1 MAPQHVTTILLAEFD
16 IDQGSVLT
24 HQYPTN
30 ITSDNHVLAELM
42 LPDGAHLRPADWTI
56 FFLNQ
61 AKPAP
66 WNGNKALADESVLE
80 NPLLYVLNLVRMNHD
95 ASIRRGAAVKAMAIC
110 TTHQYLHVYKAS
122 VHQSTILSSLGL
134 NCSPPLYPKSNIIA
148 HMPVLLLALENYFKN
163 PSIEV
168 LKALYESVNSMEL
181 SPPELSPYE
190 RMILRSSDNKELF
203 AEKFETA
210 NVNSGAGNDE
220 SGGNKV
226 DMAHG
231 LGIVV
236 GQTPLKT
243 QRDGSTAS
251 NNSAAAAA
259 AAASAAS
266 MAKNRDCQFYE
277 TKVVYDGIK
286 IPIRVPLSINPEE
299 VGEFSLIKLITTFSP
314 ANPSPNSYPFHAHLD
329 TPGSSSTH
337 PIMLLMNA
345 LLTGKR
351 IIFLGNGHPAGD
363 VANFVLAACA
373 LGSGSGGVLR
383 GFPERAYPYTNLAG
397 IDHLL
402 TCKGFIAGVTNQLFE
417 DRTAWWDVLCN
428 IDTGKITVSKDIT
441 PMSISS
447 LNSQGNSNAGG
458 QGHYDDTRGIPLFSN
473 APTNQASGGKHDNGD
488 NEFMADILNAIQ
500 AHYGEMVIRA
510 KFQDYVTRFVQLASQ
525 YEEQTYGQTTIG
537 LNRSNTPESIKF
549 LGTGLVFSDE
559 ASRAREIAANASRI
573 EGWRATTSY
582 KYLQEDHQKWLR
594 TRSIRCMDV
603 KRVISLLK
611 QARTLG
617 PQDVSTLFRGFLQN
631 ISTDEQIIE
640 FLSSLPLSQGG
651 LFCVAYGLFH
661 PMASVRNDTVAF
673 LNRLSHHPTGRVYI
687 KALNRFERNTYERL
701 AREHALQE
709 ENSLKQHHYARLS
722 ASAGSV
728 SS

>member
-1 MAPQHVTTILLAEFD
+1 MAPHVTTILLAEFD

-61 AKPAP
+61 TKPAP
-66 WNGNKALADESVLE
+66 WNGNKALTDVVE
-80 NPLLYVLNLVRMNHD
+80 NPLLYVLNLVRTNHD

-110 TTHQYLHVYKAS
+110 TTRQYLHVYK
-122 VHQSTILSSLGL
+122 
-134 NCSPPLYPKSNIIA
+134 
-148 HMPVLLLALENYFKN
+148 PVLLLALENYFKD

-181 SPPELSPYE
+181 NPPDLSPYE

-203 AEKFETA
+203 IEKFEAAAGEEVPTPTTA
-210 NVNSGAGNDE
+210 TASG
-220 SGGNKV
+220 KV
-226 DMAHG
+226 DTAHG

-236 GQTPLKT
+236 GQTPT
-243 QRDGSTAS
+243 QSS
-251 NNSAAAAA
+251 
-259 AAASAAS
+259 AASA

-286 IPIRVPLSINPEE
+286 IPIRVPLSINLEE
-299 VGEFSLIKLITTFSP
+299 IGEFSLIKLITTFSP
-314 ANPSPNSYPFHAHLD
+314 SSPSPNPHPFHAHLD
-329 TPGSSSTH
+329 SNGPNTH

-345 LLTGKR
+345 LLTDKR

-441 PMSISS
+441 PMPALSS
-447 LNSQGNSNAGG
+447 SQNG
-458 QGHYDDTRGIPLFSN
+458 GHYDDTRPTTLFSG
-473 APTNQASGGKHDNGD
+473 ASVTQNSGKHDNGD
-488 NEFMADILNAIQ
+488 NEFMADILSAIQ

-537 LNRSNTPESIKF
+537 INRTNTPESAKY
-549 LGTGLVFSDE
+549 LGTGLVFTDE
-559 ASRAREIAANASRI
+559 SSRVREIAANANRI
-573 EGWRATTSY
+573 EGWRGTTSY
-582 KYLQEDHQKWLR
+582 KYLQEDHKTWLS
-594 TRSIRCMDV
+594 TRSIQCMDV

-611 QARTLG
+611 QARALT
-617 PQDVSTLFRGFLQN
+617 PHDVSTLFRGFLQN

-651 LFCVAYGLFH
+651 LFCIAYGLFH
-661 PMASVRNDTVAF
+661 PLASVRNDTVQF
-673 LNRLSHHPTGRVYI
+673 FNRLNQHPTGKVYI
-687 KALNRFERNTYERL
+687 RSLNRFERNTYERL
-701 AREHALQE
+701 AREYALQE
-709 ENSLKQHHYARLS
+709 ENSIKQHYFDRLS
-722 ASAGSV
+722 ASASSVGSA
-728 SS
+728 ST

>member
-16 IDQGSVLT
+16 IDQGSTLT

-66 WNGNKALADESVLE
+66 WNGNNALTDEVE
-80 NPLLYVLNLVRMNHD
+80 NPLLYVLNLVRTNHD

-110 TTHQYLHVYKAS
+110 TTHQYLH
-122 VHQSTILSSLGL
+122 
-134 NCSPPLYPKSNIIA
+134 
-148 HMPVLLLALENYFKN
+148 PVLLLALENYFKD
-163 PSIEV
+163 PSVEV
-168 LKALYESVNSMEL
+168 LKTLYESVNSMEL
-181 SPPELSPYE
+181 SPPDLSPYE

-203 AEKFETA
+203 IEKFEAAT
-210 NVNSGAGNDE
+210 GASEDAPG
-220 SGGNKV
+220 KV
-226 DMAHG
+226 DMTYG

-236 GQTPLKT
+236 GQAPLK
-243 QRDGSTAS
+243 GKEGGAATAL
-251 NNSAAAAA
+251 AAATAA
-259 AAASAAS
+259 

-314 ANPSPNSYPFHAHLD
+314 ASPSPNSHPFHAHLD
-329 TPGSSSTH
+329 SNGPNTH

-441 PMSISS
+441 PMPAMV
-447 LNSQGNSNAGG
+447 SQGSGS
-458 QGHYDDTRGIPLFSN
+458 YDDTRPIAIFSG
-473 APTNQASGGKHDNGD
+473 APTSQPSGKYDNGD
-488 NEFMADILNAIQ
+488 NEFMTDILNAIQ
-500 AHYGEMVIRA
+500 AHYGETVIRA

-537 LNRSNTPESIKF
+537 LNRVNTPESTKY
-549 LGTGLVFSDE
+549 LGTGLVFADE
-559 ASRAREIAANASRI
+559 TSRAREIAANASRI

-582 KYLQEDHQKWLR
+582 TYLQEDHKAWLSS
-594 TRSIRCMDV
+594 RSIKCMDV

-611 QARTLG
+611 LARTLS
-617 PQDVSTLFRGFLQN
+617 PQDVSTLFKGFLQN

-651 LFCVAYGLFH
+651 LFCIAYGLFH
-661 PMASVRNDTVAF
+661 PMVSVRNDTIAF
-673 LNRLSHHPTGRVYI
+673 FNRLNQHPTGRVYI
-687 KALNRFERNTYERL
+687 KSLNQFERNTYERL
-701 AREHALQE
+701 AREYAVQE
-709 ENSLKQHHYARLS
+709 ENSIKQHHYARLS
-722 ASAGSV
+722 ASAGSI
-728 SS
+728 SSASA

>member
-24 HQYPTN
+24 HQYPN
-30 ITSDNHVLAELM
+30 DITSDNHVLAELM

-56 FFLNQ
+56 FFLNR

-66 WNGNKALADESVLE
+66 WNGNKTLTDDDTVE
-80 NPLLYVLNLVRMNHD
+80 NPLLYVLNLVRTNHD

-110 TTHQYLHVYKAS
+110 TTHQYLHVYK
-122 VHQSTILSSLGL
+122 
-134 NCSPPLYPKSNIIA
+134 
-148 HMPVLLLALENYFKN
+148 PVLLLALENYFKD

-181 SPPELSPYE
+181 SPPDLSPYE

-203 AEKFETA
+203 IEKFEA
-210 NVNSGAGNDE
+210 AHSVSAGGEEASTNRA
-220 SGGNKV
+220 
-226 DMAHG
+226 DMANG

-236 GQTPLKT
+236 GQTPLKGN
-243 QRDGSTAS
+243 RDGVVTSTS
-251 NNSAAAAA
+251 VPAAPAPG
-259 AAASAAS
+259 
-266 MAKNRDCQFYE
+266 MTRNRDCQFYE

-286 IPIRVPLSINPEE
+286 IPIRVPLSINSEE

-314 ANPSPNSYPFHAHLD
+314 ANPSPNPHPFHAHLD
-329 TPGSSSTH
+329 SNGPNTH

-345 LLTGKR
+345 LLTEKR

-441 PMSISS
+441 PMPSS
-447 LNSQGNSNAGG
+447 HG
-458 QGHYDDTRGIPLFSN
+458 GHYDDVRSIPLFTGTPGSQFN
-473 APTNQASGGKHDNGD
+473 SKYDNGD
-488 NEFMADILNAIQ
+488 NDFMNDILNSIQ

-510 KFQDYVTRFVQLASQ
+510 KFQDYVARFVQLASQ
-525 YEEQTYGQTTIG
+525 YEEATYGQTTIG
-537 LNRSNTPESIKF
+537 LNRTNTPESIKY
-549 LGTGLVFSDE
+549 LGTGLVFIDE
-559 ASRAREIAANASRI
+559 ASRAREIAANSSRI
-573 EGWRATTSY
+573 EGWRSTTSY
-582 KYLQEDHQKWLR
+582 KYLQEDHKTWLAS
-594 TRSIRCMDV
+594 RSIRCMDV
-603 KRVISLLK
+603 KRIISLLK
-611 QARTLG
+611 LPKTLS
-617 PQDVSTLFRGFLQN
+617 PQDVSTLFKGFLQN

-651 LFCVAYGLFH
+651 LFCIAYGLFH
-661 PMASVRNDTVAF
+661 PLASVRNDTVAF
-673 LNRLSHHPTGRVYI
+673 LNRLNQHPTGRVYI
-687 KALNRFERNTYERL
+687 KSLNRFERNTYERL

-709 ENSLKQHHYARLS
+709 ENSIKQHHYARFS
-722 ASAGSV
+722 ASAGSI
-728 SS
+728 SSA

>member
-1 MAPQHVTTILLAEFD
+1 MASQHVTTILLAEFD

-24 HQYPTN
+24 HQYPTK

-61 AKPAP
+61 AQPAP
-66 WNGNKALADESVLE
+66 WNGNKVLTDNDIK
-80 NPLLYVLNLVRMNHD
+80 NPMLYVLNLVRTNHD
-95 ASIRRGAAVKAMAIC
+95 ASIRRGASVKAMAIC
-110 TTHQYLHVYKAS
+110 TTHQYLH
-122 VHQSTILSSLGL
+122 
-134 NCSPPLYPKSNIIA
+134 
-148 HMPVLLLALENYFKN
+148 PVLLLALENYFKN
-163 PSIEV
+163 PTIEV
-168 LKALYESVNSMEL
+168 LKTLYESVNSMEL
-181 SPPELSPYE
+181 SPPELSPFE

-203 AEKFETA
+203 IEKFKAANANNAGTNEDTTA
-210 NVNSGAGNDE
+210 
-220 SGGNKV
+220 KV

-236 GQTPLKT
+236 GQTP
-243 QRDGSTAS
+243 STAL
-251 NNSAAAAA
+251 
-259 AAASAAS
+259 
-266 MAKNRDCQFYE
+266 AKNRDCQHYE

-299 VGEFSLIKLITTFSP
+299 IGEFSLIKLITTFSP
-314 ANPSPNSYPFHAHLD
+314 ASQPSSSHPFHAHLD
-329 TPGSSSTH
+329 SNGPNTH
-337 PIMLLMNA
+337 PIMILMNA

-402 TCKGFIAGVTNQLFE
+402 TCNGFIAGVTNQLFE

-441 PMSISS
+441 PAPVGQQ
-447 LNSQGNSNAGG
+447 NQAG
-458 QGHYDDTRGIPLFSN
+458 GHYDDVRPIQLFGGV
-473 APTNQASGGKHDNGD
+473 SGGQPSKYDNGD
-488 NEFMADILNAIQ
+488 NEFMAEILSAIH

-537 LNRSNTPESIKF
+537 LNSINTPESTKY
-549 LGTGLVFSDE
+549 LGTGLDFADD
-559 ASRAREIAANASRI
+559 ASRSREISANSSRI
-573 EGWRATTSY
+573 EGWRVTTSY
-582 KYLQEDHQKWLR
+582 TYLQ
-594 TRSIRCMDV
+594 
-603 KRVISLLK
+603 
-611 QARTLG
+611 
-617 PQDVSTLFRGFLQN
+617 
-631 ISTDEQIIE
+631 E

-661 PMASVRNDTVAF
+661 PMPTVRNDTVLF
-673 LNRLSHHPTGRVYI
+673 FNRLNQHPTMGSSQSKGDSQPMVFVNDEDVPVRVSSAFVNQLQQPKPSSESTQDIESQVRQRVQAELAKIQAERSSAVDTANVNYKSNANAIVTEQEMEQLAKHTPAKHI
-687 KALNRFERNTYERL
+687 KALPEEITK
-701 AREHALQE
+701 AQDALVLCYKKNQQKSLDCWAEVQE
-709 ENSLKQHHYARLS
+709 FKDVVQKAQNAFI
-722 ASAGSV
+722 ATA
-728 SS
+728 

>member
-66 WNGNKALADESVLE
+66 WNGNKALTDNVEK
-80 NPLLYVLNLVRMNHD
+80 PLLYVLNLVRMNHD
-95 ASIRRGAAVKAMAIC
+95 NTIRRGAAVKAMAIC
-110 TTHQYLHVYKAS
+110 TTHQYLHVYK
-122 VHQSTILSSLGL
+122 
-134 NCSPPLYPKSNIIA
+134 
-148 HMPVLLLALENYFKN
+148 PVLLLALENYFKN
-163 PSIEV
+163 PSVEV

-181 SPPELSPYE
+181 NPPDLSPYE

-203 AEKFETA
+203 VEKFEAVSGT
-210 NVNSGAGNDE
+210 GAGAVVGSGTIVNDE
-220 SGGNKV
+220 TPAKV
-226 DMAHG
+226 DG

-236 GQTPLKT
+236 GQTPLKSN
-243 QRDGSTAS
+243 DGTTTPSTLS
-251 NNSAAAAA
+251 IP
-259 AAASAAS
+259 ASASATTITT
-266 MAKNRDCQFYE
+266 MTKNRDCQVYE
-277 TKVVYDGIK
+277 TKVVYDNIK
-286 IPIRVPLSINPEE
+286 IPIKVPLSINPEE

-314 ANPSPNSYPFHAHLD
+314 ASPSPNQHPYHAHLD
-329 TPGSSSTH
+329 SNGPNTH

-345 LLTGKR
+345 LLTEKR

-441 PMSISS
+441 PMTTS
-447 LNSQGNSNAGG
+447 SQGNTS
-458 QGHYDDTRGIPLFSN
+458 YDDTRPLGLFTGVPSG
-473 APTNQASGGKHDNGD
+473 QAGGKNDNGD
-488 NEFMADILNAIQ
+488 NEFMSDILNSIQ
-500 AHYGEMVIRA
+500 AHYGEMAIRA
-510 KFQDYVTRFVQLASQ
+510 KFQEYVGRFVQLASL
-525 YEEQTYGQTTIG
+525 YEEQTLGQTTIG
-537 LNRSNTPESIKF
+537 LNKVNTPESAKY
-549 LGTGLVFSDE
+549 LGTGLVFADDST
-559 ASRAREIAANASRI
+559 RNREISANASRI

-582 KYLQEDHQKWLR
+582 TYLQEDHRAWLAS
-594 TRSIRCMDV
+594 RSIKCMDV
-603 KRVISLLK
+603 KRIISLLK
-611 QARTLG
+611 LAKPLT
-617 PQDVSTLFRGFLQN
+617 PQEVSSLYRGFLLN
-631 ISTDEQIIE
+631 VVTDEQIIE
-640 FLSSLPLSQGG
+640 FLANLPLSQGG
-651 LFCVAYGLFH
+651 LFYVAYGLFH
-661 PMASVRNDTVAF
+661 PSASVRNDTVAF
-673 LNRLSHHPTGRVYI
+673 FNKLNQHPTGRVYI
-687 KALNRFERNTYERL
+687 KSLNRFERNTYERL
-701 AREHALQE
+701 ARENALQE
-709 ENSLKQHHYARLS
+709 ENSIKQHHYARLS
-722 ASAGSV
+722 ASAGSI
-728 SS
+728 SSAST

>member
-24 HQYPTN
+24 HQYPAN

-56 FFLNQ
+56 FFLNR

-66 WNGNKALADESVLE
+66 WNGNTVAADNGE
-80 NPLLYVLNLVRMNHD
+80 NPLLYVLNLVRTNHD

-110 TTHQYLHVYKAS
+110 TTHQYLHVYK
-122 VHQSTILSSLGL
+122 
-134 NCSPPLYPKSNIIA
+134 
-148 HMPVLLLALENYFKN
+148 PVLLLALENYFKN

-168 LKALYESVNSMEL
+168 LKTLYESVNSMQL
-181 SPPELSPYE
+181 DPPELSPYE

-203 AEKFETA
+203 IEKFEA
-210 NVNSGAGNDE
+210 AGGSEDVPA
-220 SGGNKV
+220 KV
-226 DMAHG
+226 DVAHG

-236 GQTPLKT
+236 GQTPLKGK
-243 QRDGSTAS
+243 DGGAP
-251 NNSAAAAA
+251 AAA
-259 AAASAAS
+259 
-266 MAKNRDCQFYE
+266 MARNRDCQFYE

-314 ANPSPNSYPFHAHLD
+314 SSPSPNPHPFHPHLD
-329 TPGSSSTH
+329 SNGSNTH

-351 IIFLGNGHPAGD
+351 VIFLGNGHPAGD

-428 IDTGKITVSKDIT
+428 IDTGKITVSKDIS
-441 PMSISS
+441 PIAFSS
-447 LNSQGNSNAGG
+447 SHS
-458 QGHYDDTRGIPLFSN
+458 GHYDDTRATPMFSTG
-473 APTNQASGGKHDNGD
+473 ATTQSSSKHDNGD
-488 NEFMADILNAIQ
+488 NDFMADILSAIQ

-510 KFQDYVTRFVQLASQ
+510 RFQEYVTRFVQLASQ
-525 YEEQTYGQTTIG
+525 YEDQTYGQTTIG
-537 LNRSNTPESIKF
+537 INRINTPESSKYM
-549 LGTGLVFSDE
+549 GTGLVFSDE
-559 ASRAREIAANASRI
+559 SSRLKEVAANASRI

-582 KYLQEDHQKWLR
+582 KYLQE
-594 TRSIRCMDV
+594 
-603 KRVISLLK
+603 
-611 QARTLG
+611 
-617 PQDVSTLFRGFLQN
+617 
-631 ISTDEQIIE
+631 
-640 FLSSLPLSQGG
+640 
-651 LFCVAYGLFH
+651 
-661 PMASVRNDTVAF
+661 
-673 LNRLSHHPTGRVYI
+673 TGRVYI
-687 KALNRFERNTYERL
+687 RSLNRFERNTYERL
-701 AREHALQE
+701 ANETAAQE
-709 ENSLKQHHYARLS
+709 EMSIRQLHAARLS
-722 ASAGSV
+722 GSTNSQ
-728 SS
+728 SSFSP

>member
-66 WNGNKALADESVLE
+66 WNGNKALTESTE
-80 NPLLYVLNLVRMNHD
+80 NPLLYVLNLVRTNHD
-95 ASIRRGAAVKAMAIC
+95 ASIRRGATVKAMAIC
-110 TTHQYLHVYKAS
+110 TTHQYLHVYK
-122 VHQSTILSSLGL
+122 
-134 NCSPPLYPKSNIIA
+134 
-148 HMPVLLLALENYFKN
+148 PVLLLALENYFKN
-163 PSIEV
+163 PTIDV
-168 LKALYESVNSMEL
+168 LKTLYESVNSMEL
-181 SPPELSPYE
+181 NPPDLSPFE
-190 RMILRSSDNKELF
+190 RTILRSSDNKELF
-203 AEKFETA
+203 IEKFEA
-210 NVNSGAGNDE
+210 AAGED
-220 SGGNKV
+220 SMAQQQPPTPSKV

-236 GQTPLKT
+236 GQTPKGK
-243 QRDGSTAS
+243 D
-251 NNSAAAAA
+251 AAAP
-259 AAASAAS
+259 
-266 MAKNRDCQFYE
+266 KNRDCQFYE

-314 ANPSPNSYPFHAHLD
+314 NSPSSQNPHPYHAHLD
-329 TPGSSSTH
+329 SNGPNTH

-351 IIFLGNGHPAGD
+351 VIFLGNGHPAGD

-428 IDTGKITVSKDIT
+428 IDTGKITVSKDIQALA
-441 PMSISS
+441 PSAH
-447 LNSQGNSNAGG
+447 SNNL
-458 QGHYDDTRGIPLFSN
+458 YDDTRPLQLFSG
-473 APTNQASGGKHDNGD
+473 APSAPPSNKYDNGD
-488 NEFMADILNAIQ
+488 NDFMADILSAIQ

-510 KFQDYVTRFVQLASQ
+510 KFQDYVTRFVQLAAQ
-525 YEEQTYGQTTIG
+525 YEEQTYGQTYIG
-537 LNRSNTPESIKF
+537 INRQNTPESSKY

-559 ASRAREIAANASRI
+559 TSRAREIAVNASRI

-582 KYLQEDHQKWLR
+582 QYLKDDHKVWLTTR
-594 TRSIRCMDV
+594 TIRCMDV

-611 QARTLG
+611 QAKSLA
-617 PQDVSTLFRGFLQN
+617 PQDVSVLFRGFLQH
-631 ISTDEQIIE
+631 IVSDKQVIE
-640 FLSSLPLSQGG
+640 FLACLPLSQGG
-651 LFCVAYGLFH
+651 LFCVAFGLFH

-673 LNRLSHHPTGRVYI
+673 FNRLNQHPPTGQVYI
-687 KALNRFERNTYERL
+687 RSLNKFERNTYERL
-701 AREHALQE
+701 SKEHTLQV
-709 ENSLKQHHYARLS
+709 ENSIKQHQFVKQARLS
-722 ASAGSV
+722 ATGSIL
-728 SS
+728 S

>member
-24 HQYPTN
+24 HQYPAN

-56 FFLNQ
+56 FFLNR

-66 WNGNKALADESVLE
+66 WNGNTVAADNGD
-80 NPLLYVLNLVRMNHD
+80 NPLLYVLNLVRTNHD

-110 TTHQYLHVYKAS
+110 TTHQYLHVYK
-122 VHQSTILSSLGL
+122 
-134 NCSPPLYPKSNIIA
+134 
-148 HMPVLLLALENYFKN
+148 PVLLLALENYFKN

-168 LKALYESVNSMEL
+168 LKTLYESVNSMQL
-181 SPPELSPYE
+181 DPPELSPYE

-203 AEKFETA
+203 IEKFEA
-210 NVNSGAGNDE
+210 AGGSEDVPA
-220 SGGNKV
+220 KV
-226 DMAHG
+226 DVAHG

-236 GQTPLKT
+236 GQTPLKGK
-243 QRDGSTAS
+243 DGGAP
-251 NNSAAAAA
+251 AAALAR
-259 AAASAAS
+259 
-266 MAKNRDCQFYE
+266 NRDCQFYE

-314 ANPSPNSYPFHAHLD
+314 SSPSPNPHPFHPHLD
-329 TPGSSSTH
+329 SNGPNTH

-351 IIFLGNGHPAGD
+351 VIFLGNGHPAGD

-428 IDTGKITVSKDIT
+428 IDTGKITVSKDIS
-441 PMSISS
+441 PIAFSS
-447 LNSQGNSNAGG
+447 SHP
-458 QGHYDDTRGIPLFSN
+458 GHYDDTRS
-473 APTNQASGGKHDNGD
+473 APMFGAGTAAQSSSKHDNGD
-488 NEFMADILNAIQ
+488 NDFMTDILSAIQ

-510 KFQDYVTRFVQLASQ
+510 RFQDYVTRFVQLASQ
-525 YEEQTYGQTTIG
+525 YEDQTYGQTTIG
-537 LNRSNTPESIKF
+537 INRINTPESSKYM
-549 LGTGLVFSDE
+549 GTGLVFSDE
-559 ASRAREIAANASRI
+559 SSRLKEVAANASRI

-582 KYLQEDHQKWLR
+582 KYLQE
-594 TRSIRCMDV
+594 
-603 KRVISLLK
+603 
-611 QARTLG
+611 
-617 PQDVSTLFRGFLQN
+617 
-631 ISTDEQIIE
+631 
-640 FLSSLPLSQGG
+640 
-651 LFCVAYGLFH
+651 
-661 PMASVRNDTVAF
+661 
-673 LNRLSHHPTGRVYI
+673 TGRVYI
-687 KALNRFERNTYERL
+687 RSLNRFERNTYERL
-701 AREHALQE
+701 ANETAAQE
-709 ENSLKQHHYARLS
+709 EMSIRQLHAARLS
-722 ASAGSV
+722 GSTNSQ
-728 SS
+728 SSFSP

>member
-24 HQYPTN
+24 HQYPSN

-56 FFLNQ
+56 FFLNR

-66 WNGNKALADESVLE
+66 WNGNTVAADNGE
-80 NPLLYVLNLVRMNHD
+80 NPLLYVLNLVRTNHD

-110 TTHQYLHVYKAS
+110 TTHQYLHVYK
-122 VHQSTILSSLGL
+122 
-134 NCSPPLYPKSNIIA
+134 
-148 HMPVLLLALENYFKN
+148 PVLLLALENYFKN

-168 LKALYESVNSMEL
+168 LKTLYESVNSMPL
-181 SPPELSPYE
+181 DPPDLSPYE

-203 AEKFETA
+203 IEKFEA
-210 NVNSGAGNDE
+210 AGSEDAPA
-220 SGGNKV
+220 KV
-226 DMAHG
+226 DVAHG

-236 GQTPLKT
+236 GQSPLKGK
-243 QRDGSTAS
+243 DGGMP
-251 NNSAAAAA
+251 AAA
-259 AAASAAS
+259 

-314 ANPSPNSYPFHAHLD
+314 SSPSPNSHPFHPHLD
-329 TPGSSSTH
+329 SNGANTH

-351 IIFLGNGHPAGD
+351 VIFLGNGHPAGD

-428 IDTGKITVSKDIT
+428 IDTGKITVSKDIV
-441 PMSISS
+441 PVNSS
-447 LNSQGNSNAGG
+447 SSHSS
-458 QGHYDDTRGIPLFSN
+458 GHYDDTRAVPIFSN
-473 APTNQASGGKHDNGD
+473 GATAQSSSKHDNGD
-488 NEFMADILNAIQ
+488 NEFMADILSAIQ

-510 KFQDYVTRFVQLASQ
+510 RFQEYVTRFVQLASQ
-525 YEEQTYGQTTIG
+525 YEDQTYGQTTIG
-537 LNRSNTPESIKF
+537 INRINTPESSKYM
-549 LGTGLVFSDE
+549 GTGLVFSDE
-559 ASRAREIAANASRI
+559 SARIKEIAANASRI

-582 KYLQEDHQKWLR
+582 KYLQEDHKEWLS

-611 QARTLG
+611 LARSLSS
-617 PQDVSTLFRGFLQN
+617 QDVSILYKGFLQN
-631 ISTDEQIIE
+631 IVTDEQIIE
-640 FLSSLPLSQGG
+640 
-651 LFCVAYGLFH
+651 
-661 PMASVRNDTVAF
+661 
-673 LNRLSHHPTGRVYI
+673 TGHVYI
-687 KALNRFERNTYERL
+687 RSLNRFERNTYERL
-701 AREHALQE
+701 AKEAAVQE
-709 ENSLKQHHYARLS
+709 EMSIRQLHAARLS
-722 ASAGSV
+722 ASGNSL
-728 SS
+728 SSFSP

>member
-16 IDQGSVLT
+16 IDQGSTLT

-66 WNGNKALADESVLE
+66 WNGNNALTDEVE
-80 NPLLYVLNLVRMNHD
+80 NPLLYVLNLVRTNHD
-95 ASIRRGAAVKAMAIC
+95 ASIRRC
-110 TTHQYLHVYKAS
+110 
-122 VHQSTILSSLGL
+122 
-134 NCSPPLYPKSNIIA
+134 CSEGNGDLYHPP
-148 HMPVLLLALENYFKN
+148 PVLLLALENYFKD
-163 PSIEV
+163 PSVEV
-168 LKALYESVNSMEL
+168 LKTLYESVNSMEL
-181 SPPELSPYE
+181 SPPDLSPYE

-203 AEKFETA
+203 IEKFEAAT
-210 NVNSGAGNDE
+210 GASEDAPG
-220 SGGNKV
+220 KV
-226 DMAHG
+226 DMTYG

-236 GQTPLKT
+236 GQAPLK
-243 QRDGSTAS
+243 GKEGGAATAL
-251 NNSAAAAA
+251 AAATAA
-259 AAASAAS
+259 

-314 ANPSPNSYPFHAHLD
+314 ASPSPNSHPFHAHLD
-329 TPGSSSTH
+329 SNGPNTH

-441 PMSISS
+441 PMPAMV
-447 LNSQGNSNAGG
+447 SQGSGS
-458 QGHYDDTRGIPLFSN
+458 YDDTRPIAIFSG
-473 APTNQASGGKHDNGD
+473 APTSQPSGKYDNGD
-488 NEFMADILNAIQ
+488 NEFMTDILNAIQ
-500 AHYGEMVIRA
+500 AHYGETVIRA

-537 LNRSNTPESIKF
+537 LNRVNTPESTKY
-549 LGTGLVFSDE
+549 LGTGLVFADE
-559 ASRAREIAANASRI
+559 TSRAREIAANASRI

-582 KYLQEDHQKWLR
+582 TYLQEDHKAWLSS
-594 TRSIRCMDV
+594 RSIKCMDV

-611 QARTLG
+611 LARTLS
-617 PQDVSTLFRGFLQN
+617 PQDVSTLFKGFLQN

-651 LFCVAYGLFH
+651 LFCIAYGLFH
-661 PMASVRNDTVAF
+661 PMVSVRNDTIAF
-673 LNRLSHHPTGRVYI
+673 FNRLNQHPTGRVYI
-687 KALNRFERNTYERL
+687 KSLNQFERNTYERL
-701 AREHALQE
+701 AREYAVQE
-709 ENSLKQHHYARLS
+709 ENSIKQHHYARLS
-722 ASAGSV
+722 ASAGSI
-728 SS
+728 SSASA

>member
-16 IDQGSVLT
+16 IDQGSTLT
-24 HQYPTN
+24 HQYPSN

-66 WNGNKALADESVLE
+66 WNGNKALTDGGQ
-80 NPLLYVLNLVRMNHD
+80 NPLLYVLNLVRTNHD

-110 TTHQYLHVYKAS
+110 TTHQYLHVYK
-122 VHQSTILSSLGL
+122 
-134 NCSPPLYPKSNIIA
+134 
-148 HMPVLLLALENYFKN
+148 PVLLLALENYFKN
-163 PSIEV
+163 PTIEV
-168 LKALYESVNSMEL
+168 LKTLYESVNSMEL
-181 SPPELSPYE
+181 NPPDLSPYE

-203 AEKFETA
+203 TEKFEAAANAEELTTA
-210 NVNSGAGNDE
+210 STAQGSKIDV
-220 SGGNKV
+220 
-226 DMAHG
+226 AHG

-236 GQTPLKT
+236 GQIPAP
-243 QRDGSTAS
+243 TAATATG
-251 NNSAAAAA
+251 AAA
-259 AAASAAS
+259 
-266 MAKNRDCQFYE
+266 AKNRDCQFYE
-277 TKVVYDGIK
+277 TKVTYDGIK
-286 IPIRVPLSINPEE
+286 LPIRVPLSINPEE

-314 ANPSPNSYPFHAHLD
+314 SSPSLNPHPFHAHLD
-329 TPGSSSTH
+329 SSGPHTH
-337 PIMLLMNA
+337 PLMLLMNA

-441 PMSISS
+441 PMPAS
-447 LNSQGNSNAGG
+447 LQHA
-458 QGHYDDTRGIPLFSN
+458 GHYDDTRPLPLFSG
-473 APTNQASGGKHDNGD
+473 ASSAQISSKYDNTD
-488 NEFMADILNAIQ
+488 NEFMADIMNAIH

-525 YEEQTYGQTTIG
+525 YEEQTYGHTTIG
-537 LNRSNTPESIKF
+537 INRTNTPESAKY
-549 LGTGLVFSDE
+549 LGTGLVFADE
-559 ASRAREIAANASRI
+559 ASRAREISVNASRI
-573 EGWRATTSY
+573 EGWRGTTSY
-582 KYLQEDHQKWLR
+582 KYLQEDHKAWLA

-611 QARTLG
+611 LARTLS
-617 PQDVSTLFRGFLQN
+617 PQDVAVLFKGFLQN
-631 ISTDEQIIE
+631 IVTDKQIIE

-651 LFCVAYGLFH
+651 LFCIAYGLFH
-661 PMASVRNDTVAF
+661 PMASVRSDTVQF
-673 LNRLSHHPTGRVYI
+673 LNRINQHPTGRVYI
-687 KALNRFERNTYERL
+687 KSLNRFERNTYERL
-701 AREHALQE
+701 AREFAKQE
-709 ENSLKQHHYARLS
+709 ENALRQQHYTRLS

-728 SS
+728 SSASA

>member
-24 HQYPTN
+24 HQYPAN

-56 FFLNQ
+56 FFLNR

-66 WNGNKALADESVLE
+66 WNGNTVAADNGD
-80 NPLLYVLNLVRMNHD
+80 NPLLYVLNLVRTNHD

-110 TTHQYLHVYKAS
+110 TTHQYLHVYK
-122 VHQSTILSSLGL
+122 
-134 NCSPPLYPKSNIIA
+134 
-148 HMPVLLLALENYFKN
+148 PVLLLALENYFKN

-168 LKALYESVNSMEL
+168 LKTLYESVNSMQL
-181 SPPELSPYE
+181 DPPELSPYE

-203 AEKFETA
+203 IEKFEA
-210 NVNSGAGNDE
+210 AVSSEDVPA
-220 SGGNKV
+220 KV
-226 DMAHG
+226 DVAHG

-236 GQTPLKT
+236 GQTPLKGK
-243 QRDGSTAS
+243 DGGSP
-251 NNSAAAAA
+251 AAA
-259 AAASAAS
+259 

-314 ANPSPNSYPFHAHLD
+314 SSPSPNPHPFHPHLD
-329 TPGSSSTH
+329 SNGPNTH

-351 IIFLGNGHPAGD
+351 VIFLGNGHPAGD

-428 IDTGKITVSKDIT
+428 IDTGKITVSKDIS
-441 PMSISS
+441 PIAFSS
-447 LNSQGNSNAGG
+447 SHSA
-458 QGHYDDTRGIPLFSN
+458 GHYDDTRAVPIFGTGTAAQS
-473 APTNQASGGKHDNGD
+473 SSKHDNGD
-488 NEFMADILNAIQ
+488 NEFMTDILNAIQ

-510 KFQDYVTRFVQLASQ
+510 RFQEYVTRFVQLASQ
-525 YEEQTYGQTTIG
+525 YEDQTYGQTTIG
-537 LNRSNTPESIKF
+537 INRINTPESSKYM
-549 LGTGLVFSDE
+549 GTGLVFSDE
-559 ASRAREIAANASRI
+559 SSRLKEIAANASRI

-582 KYLQEDHQKWLR
+582 KYLQEDHKEWLA

-603 KRVISLLK
+603 KRVISLL
-611 QARTLG
+611 RLSRSLSS
-617 PQDVSTLFRGFLQN
+617 QDVSTLYRGFLQN
-631 ISTDEQIIE
+631 IVTDEQIIE
-640 FLSSLPLSQGG
+640 ASPWEVDTGRNVETEV
-651 LFCVAYGLFH
+651 LFPAQNIYC
-661 PMASVRNDTVAF
+661 ASVTF
-673 LNRLSHHPTGRVYI
+673 
-687 KALNRFERNTYERL
+687 K
-701 AREHALQE
+701 
-709 ENSLKQHHYARLS
+709 
-722 ASAGSV
+722 
-728 SS
+728 

>member
-56 FFLNQ
+56 FFLNR

-66 WNGNKALADESVLE
+66 WNGNKALTDNTE
-80 NPLLYVLNLVRMNHD
+80 NPLLYVLNLVRTNHD

-110 TTHQYLHVYKAS
+110 TTHQYLHVYK
-122 VHQSTILSSLGL
+122 
-134 NCSPPLYPKSNIIA
+134 
-148 HMPVLLLALENYFKN
+148 PVLLLALENYFRD
-163 PSIEV
+163 PTVEV
-168 LKALYESVNSMEL
+168 LKTLYESVNSMEL
-181 SPPELSPYE
+181 NPPDLSPYE
-190 RMILRSSDNKELF
+190 RIILRSSDNKELF
-203 AEKFETA
+203 VEKFEVASGT
-210 NVNSGAGNDE
+210 GAGGTDDAPA
-220 SGGNKV
+220 KV
-226 DMAHG
+226 DG

-236 GQTPLKT
+236 GQTPLKGK
-243 QRDGSTAS
+243 DGTTTTTSSAGALPATAPSSSTATMT
-251 NNSAAAAA
+251 A
-259 AAASAAS
+259 
-266 MAKNRDCQFYE
+266 MTKNRDCQFYE
-277 TKVVYDGIK
+277 TKVMYDGIK

-314 ANPSPNSYPFHAHLD
+314 ASPSPNPHPYHAHLD
-329 TPGSSSTH
+329 SNGPNTH

-345 LLTGKR
+345 LLTEKR

-417 DRTAWWDVLCN
+417 DRTAWWDILCN

-441 PMSISS
+441 PMPASS
-447 LNSQGNSNAGG
+447 QNSGF
-458 QGHYDDTRGIPLFSN
+458 YDDTRPLGLFN
-473 APTNQASGGKHDNGD
+473 AGPSNQAGGKYDNGD
-488 NEFMADILNAIQ
+488 NEFMADILNSIQ

-510 KFQDYVTRFVQLASQ
+510 KFQEYVARFVQLASL
-525 YEEQTYGQTTIG
+525 YEEQTEGQTSIG
-537 LNRSNTPESIKF
+537 LSRTNTPESAKY
-549 LGTGLVFSDE
+549 LGTGLVFTDE
-559 ASRAREIAANASRI
+559 SSRSREIAANASRI

-582 KYLQEDHQKWLR
+582 TYLQEDHKAWLSS
-594 TRSIRCMDV
+594 RSINCMDV

-611 QARTLG
+611 LAKTLS
-617 PQDVSTLFRGFLQN
+617 PQEVSSLFRGFLQN
-631 ISTDEQIIE
+631 IATDEQIIE

-651 LFCVAYGLFH
+651 LFYIAYGFFH
-661 PMASVRNDTVAF
+661 PSANVRNDTVAF
-673 LNRLSHHPTGRVYI
+673 FNRLNQHPTGRVYI
-687 KALNRFERNTYERL
+687 KSLNKFERNTYERL
-701 AREHALQE
+701 AREYALQE
-709 ENSLKQHHYARLS
+709 ENSIKQHHFARLS
-722 ASAGSV
+722 DSAGSI
-728 SS
+728 SSAST

>member
-24 HQYPTN
+24 HQYPSN

-56 FFLNQ
+56 FFLNR

-66 WNGNKALADESVLE
+66 WNGNTVAADNLE
-80 NPLLYVLNLVRMNHD
+80 NPLLYVLNLVRTNHD
-95 ASIRRGAAVKAMAIC
+95 SSIRRGAAVKAMAIC
-110 TTHQYLHVYKAS
+110 TTHQYLHVYK
-122 VHQSTILSSLGL
+122 
-134 NCSPPLYPKSNIIA
+134 
-148 HMPVLLLALENYFKN
+148 PVLLLALENYFKN

-168 LKALYESVNSMEL
+168 LKTLYESVNSMPL
-181 SPPELSPYE
+181 NPPELSPYE

-203 AEKFETA
+203 TEKFEA
-210 NVNSGAGNDE
+210 AAGGEDAPA
-220 SGGNKV
+220 KV
-226 DMAHG
+226 DVAHG

-236 GQTPLKT
+236 GQTPLKGK
-243 QRDGSTAS
+243 DGGMPTA
-251 NNSAAAAA
+251 A
-259 AAASAAS
+259 
-266 MAKNRDCQFYE
+266 MPKNRDCQFYE
-277 TKVVYDGIK
+277 TKVEYDGIK

-314 ANPSPNSYPFHAHLD
+314 SSLSPNPHPFHAHLD
-329 TPGSSSTH
+329 SNGANTH

-428 IDTGKITVSKDIT
+428 IDTGKITVSKDIAPMAT
-441 PMSISS
+441 PSS
-447 LNSQGNSNAGG
+447 QAA
-458 QGHYDDTRGIPLFSN
+458 GHYDDTRPVAIFSN
-473 APTNQASGGKHDNGD
+473 GTAPQSSSKHDNGD
-488 NEFMADILNAIQ
+488 NEFMTDILNAIQ

-510 KFQDYVTRFVQLASQ
+510 KFQEYVTRFVQLASQ
-525 YEEQTYGQTTIG
+525 YEDQTYGQTTIG
-537 LNRSNTPESIKF
+537 INRINTPESSKYM
-549 LGTGLVFSDE
+549 GTGLVFSDDG
-559 ASRAREIAANASRI
+559 SRSREIAANASRI

-582 KYLQEDHQKWLR
+582 NYLQEDHKAWLA

-611 QARTLG
+611 LARSLSA
-617 PQDVSTLFRGFLQN
+617 QDVSTLYRGFLQN
-631 ISTDEQIIE
+631 IVTDEQIIE

-661 PMASVRNDTVAF
+661 PIAGVRQDTVAF
-673 LNRLSHHPTGRVYI
+673 FNRLDQHPTGHVYI
-687 KALNRFERNTYERL
+687 RSLNRFERNTYERL
-701 AREHALQE
+701 AKESATQE
-709 ENSLKQHHYARLS
+709 EMSIRQLHAARLS
-722 ASAGSV
+722 ASA
-728 SS
+728 SSLSSFSP

>member
-24 HQYPTN
+24 HQYPSN

-56 FFLNQ
+56 FFLNR

-66 WNGNKALADESVLE
+66 WNGNTVAADNGE
-80 NPLLYVLNLVRMNHD
+80 NPLLYVLNLVRTNHD

-110 TTHQYLHVYKAS
+110 TTHQYLHVYK
-122 VHQSTILSSLGL
+122 
-134 NCSPPLYPKSNIIA
+134 
-148 HMPVLLLALENYFKN
+148 PVLLLALENYFKN

-168 LKALYESVNSMEL
+168 LKTLYESVNSMPL
-181 SPPELSPYE
+181 DPPELSPYE

-203 AEKFETA
+203 IEKFEAATGEDVPA
-210 NVNSGAGNDE
+210 
-220 SGGNKV
+220 KV
-226 DMAHG
+226 DVAHG

-236 GQTPLKT
+236 GQTPLKGK
-243 QRDGSTAS
+243 DGGMP
-251 NNSAAAAA
+251 AAA
-259 AAASAAS
+259 

-314 ANPSPNSYPFHAHLD
+314 SSPSPNPHPFHPHLD
-329 TPGSSSTH
+329 SNGANTH

-351 IIFLGNGHPAGD
+351 VIFLGNGHPAGD

-397 IDHLL
+397 IDHLM

-428 IDTGKITVSKDIT
+428 IDTGKITVSKDIAPT
-441 PMSISS
+441 AASS
-447 LNSQGNSNAGG
+447 HSG
-458 QGHYDDTRGIPLFSN
+458 GHYDDTRAVPIFSN
-473 APTNQASGGKHDNGD
+473 GVGAQSSSKNDNGD
-488 NEFMADILNAIQ
+488 NEFMADILSAIQ

-510 KFQDYVTRFVQLASQ
+510 RFQEYVTRFVQLASQ
-525 YEEQTYGQTTIG
+525 YEDQTYGQTTIG
-537 LNRSNTPESIKF
+537 INRTNTPESTKYM
-549 LGTGLVFSDE
+549 GTGLVFSDE
-559 ASRAREIAANASRI
+559 SSRIKEIAANASRI

-582 KYLQEDHQKWLR
+582 KYLQEDHKEWLS
-594 TRSIRCMDV
+594 TRSIQCMDV

-611 QARTLG
+611 LSRSLSS
-617 PQDVSTLFRGFLQN
+617 QDVSTLYKGFLQN
-631 ISTDEQIIE
+631 IVTDEQIIE
-640 FLSSLPLSQGG
+640 
-651 LFCVAYGLFH
+651 
-661 PMASVRNDTVAF
+661 
-673 LNRLSHHPTGRVYI
+673 TGHVYI
-687 KALNRFERNTYERL
+687 RSLNRFERNTYERL
-701 AREHALQE
+701 AKEAAVQE
-709 ENSLKQHHYARLS
+709 EMAIRQLHAARLS
-722 ASAGSV
+722 ASGNSL
-728 SS
+728 SSFSP

>member
-66 WNGNKALADESVLE
+66 WNGNKALTESTE
-80 NPLLYVLNLVRMNHD
+80 NPLLYVLNLVRTNHD
-95 ASIRRGAAVKAMAIC
+95 ASIRRGATVKAMAIC
-110 TTHQYLHVYKAS
+110 TTHQYLHVYK
-122 VHQSTILSSLGL
+122 
-134 NCSPPLYPKSNIIA
+134 
-148 HMPVLLLALENYFKN
+148 PVLLLALENYFKN

-168 LKALYESVNSMEL
+168 LKTLYESVNSMEL
-181 SPPELSPYE
+181 NPPDLSPFE
-190 RMILRSSDNKELF
+190 RTILRSSDNKELF
-203 AEKFETA
+203 IEKFEA
-210 NVNSGAGNDE
+210 AAGED
-220 SGGNKV
+220 SMAQQQPPTPSKV

-236 GQTPLKT
+236 GQTPKGK
-243 QRDGSTAS
+243 D
-251 NNSAAAAA
+251 
-259 AAASAAS
+259 AAAS
-266 MAKNRDCQFYE
+266 KNRDCQFYE

-314 ANPSPNSYPFHAHLD
+314 NSPSSQNPHPYHAHLD
-329 TPGSSSTH
+329 SNGPNTH

-351 IIFLGNGHPAGD
+351 VIFLGNGHPAGD

-428 IDTGKITVSKDIT
+428 IDTGKITVSKDIQ
-441 PMSISS
+441 PLAPSAHS
-447 LNSQGNSNAGG
+447 NS
-458 QGHYDDTRGIPLFSN
+458 HYDDIRPLPLFSGVAS
-473 APTNQASGGKHDNGD
+473 APPSNKYDNGD
-488 NEFMADILNAIQ
+488 NEFMTDILSAIQ

-510 KFQDYVTRFVQLASQ
+510 KFQDYVTRFVQLAAQ
-525 YEEQTYGQTTIG
+525 YEEQTYGQTHIG
-537 LNRSNTPESIKF
+537 INQQNTPESSKY

-559 ASRAREIAANASRI
+559 TSRAREIAVNASRI

-582 KYLQEDHQKWLR
+582 QYLKDDHKVWLTTR
-594 TRSIRCMDV
+594 TIRCMDV
-603 KRVISLLK
+603 KRVIALLK
-611 QARTLG
+611 QAKSLA
-617 PQDVSTLFRGFLQN
+617 PQDVSVLFRGFLQH
-631 ISTDEQIIE
+631 IVSDKQVIE
-640 FLSSLPLSQGG
+640 FLACLPLSQGG
-651 LFCVAYGLFH
+651 LFCVAFGLFH

-673 LNRLSHHPTGRVYI
+673 FNRLNQHPTGQVYI
-687 KALNRFERNTYERL
+687 KSLNKFERNTYDRL
-701 AREHALQE
+701 SKEHTLQV
-709 ENSLKQHHYARLS
+709 ENSIKQHQFVKQARLS
-722 ASAGSV
+722 ATGSIL
-728 SS
+728 S